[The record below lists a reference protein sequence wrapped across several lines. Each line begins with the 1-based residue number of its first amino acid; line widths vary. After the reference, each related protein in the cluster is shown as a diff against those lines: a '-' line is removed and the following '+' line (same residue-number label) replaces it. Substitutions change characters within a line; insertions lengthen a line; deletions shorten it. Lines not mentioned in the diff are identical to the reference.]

1 MRSLYLESDCEFS
14 NPARLIELLNSTKFM
29 RKILLPL
36 TLLKSLPYL
45 LILLLLVAPSIG
57 KAQVALL
64 LEQPYGFFGALNPT
78 GHSAIYMARICA
90 DTPLKLRRCNADEM
104 GVVIS
109 RYSDIDHHD
118 WIAIPIVP
126 YLYSVEGIEDAP
138 KSVDRPMVKHLRNL
152 YHEQHR
158 RSLCEDL
165 QPGRFFRGGWSQ
177 LVGASYERRIYAYR
191 FDTTEAQDLELMNW
205 LNTST
210 NESHFQLFYNNCS
223 DFARVILNH
232 YFPGAF
238 KRNIFPDAGAT
249 TPKKITT
256 KLLKYS
262 DKHPETHLQVFEI
275 PQIPG
280 YRRHSSSNHG
290 IVESLITTGYAIP
303 IVILNPYLAG
313 GLLVDY
319 IVRGRGHLVPKH
331 PQLANA
337 DHLDALTA
345 PEEPVKNPTGDQ
357 ALVST
362 PITNEKESPS
372 SHE

>member
-1 MRSLYLESDCEFS
+1 MRSLYLESDCELPTPEWRF
-14 NPARLIELLNSTKFM
+14 ELLNSANIM
-29 RKILLPL
+29 RKILLPVRM
-36 TLLKSLPYL
+36 LKSLPVL
-45 LILLLLVAPSIG
+45 LILLLLLAPSIG

-90 DTPLKLRRCNADEM
+90 DTPLKLRRCNPDEM

-109 RYSDIDHHD
+109 RYSDIDHRD

-126 YLYSVEGIEDAP
+126 YLYSVEEIEDAP
-138 KSVDRPMVKHLRNL
+138 KSVDRPTVKHLRNL
-152 YHEQHR
+152 YHEQHL
-158 RSLCEDL
+158 RSLGEDL
-165 QPGRFFRGGWSQ
+165 QPGSFFKGGWSQ

-191 FDTTEAQDLELMNW
+191 FDTTEDQDEELMNE
-205 LNTST
+205 LNAEA
-210 NESHFQLFYNNCS
+210 NVSHFQLFYNNCS

-238 KRNIFPDAGAT
+238 KRNFFPDAGAT

-256 KLLKYS
+256 KLLKYA
-262 DKHPETHLQVFEI
+262 DKHPGTHLQIFEI

-290 IVESLITTGYAIP
+290 IAESLITTGYAIP

-331 PQLANA
+331 PQLADP
-337 DHLDALTA
+337 DHMDALTA
-345 PEEPVKNPTGDQ
+345 REAVVKNPPGDQ
-357 ALVST
+357 ALVSA